1 MASSSDDRMSVTD
14 ERAMVSEKLAPVLV
28 TTKLLTS
35 FDLLVIFIGIVLFIN
50 NSAALATNGPSMFI
64 IWILAFLTFLIPGNI
79 VTAQLGRMFP
89 EEGSIYVWTHKALG
103 PFWGFFAGFVAWWPG
118 IFGMVFAA
126 ALVTFYLQFICDGNC
141 LTEPWQ
147 AGLVILA
154 VLWFSAYLSI
164 LRQRVSQN
172 YVNLVTFFY
181 ASAIFVMGLAG
192 VVWLLDG
199 NASGTSFASE
209 NWNPF
214 VYTNLTAFSFA
225 VLALLGIE
233 VPLNMGVEIKS
244 EESIRHYLF
253 WGAIVVM
260 VAYLWTTWANMVV
273 VGVPEG
279 YDFTTGGPLGV
290 SLAIGEGLAKIMALI
305 LVWFFLSNCAI
316 YNYAFGRLLFVSGLE
331 RRLPHQFGQVN
342 KNKVPANAVLLQTV
356 LASLITIVCY
366 FVFGELT
373 NQDVFV
379 PFYALYAGVTVI
391 WCTSMVLLF
400 ADIFFLKRS
409 YPARF
414 EQARRLPRGLLL
426 LCAVVGLIANVL
438 AAAWIFT
445 GTWYAG
451 GFETLSEWNTWVVP
465 IVLVSAIAGIL
476 IYVISERTRGGK
488 TDVELLGEVA
498 APIGGGGDAGE

>member
-1 MASSSDDRMSVTD
+1 MAVRD
-14 ERAMVSEKLAPVLV
+14 EREMVSEKLAPVLV
-28 TTKLLTS
+28 TTHVLTS
-35 FDLLVIFIGIVLFIN
+35 FDLIVIFIGIVLFIN

-64 IWILAFLTFLIPGNI
+64 IWILAFVTFLIPGNI

-89 EEGSIYVWTHKALG
+89 HEGSIYVWTHKALG

-126 ALVTFYLQFICDGNC
+126 ALVTFYLGFICEGNC

-172 YVNLVTFFY
+172 YVNVVTFFY
-181 ASAIFVMGLAG
+181 AGAIFVMGLAG

-199 NASGTSFASE
+199 NASATQFTSDS
-209 NWNPF
+209 WNPF

-244 EESIRHYLF
+244 EGSIRHYLF

-273 VGVPEG
+273 VGNPEG
-279 YDFTTGGPLGV
+279 YDFTTGGPMGV
-290 SLAIGEGLAKIMALI
+290 SLAIGETLGKVVALV

-316 YNYAFGRLLFVSGLE
+316 YNYSFGRLLFVSGLE
-331 RRLPHQFGQVN
+331 KRLPHQFAKVN

-356 LASLITIVCY
+356 LASIITILCY

-373 NQDVFV
+373 DQDVFV
-379 PFYALYAGVTVI
+379 PFYALYAAVTVI
-391 WCTSMVLLF
+391 WCISMVLLF
-400 ADIFFLKRS
+400 ADVFFLKRS
-409 YPARF
+409 HPHRF
-414 EQARRLPRGLLL
+414 EEARRLPTGFLLV
-426 LCAVVGLIANVL
+426 CAFVGLVANVL

-451 GFETLSEWNTWVVP
+451 GFETLREWNTWVIP
-465 IVLVSAIAGIL
+465 IVVVSAVAGIL

-488 TDVELLGEVA
+488 TDEELIAELA
-498 APIGGGGDAGE
+498 AQTGADEEEIAAHE

>member
-1 MASSSDDRMSVTD
+1 MEARSD

-35 FDLLVIFIGIVLFIN
+35 FDLTVIFIGIVLFIN
-50 NSAALATNGPSMFI
+50 NSAAVATNGPSMFI
-64 IWILAFLTFLIPGNI
+64 IWILAFVTFLIPGNF

-118 IFGMVFAA
+118 IFGMVFSG
-126 ALVTFYLQFICDGNC
+126 ALVTFYIQYICDGTC

-172 YVNLVTFFY
+172 YVNLVTYFY

-192 VVWLLDG
+192 VIWLLDG
-199 NASGTSFASE
+199 NASVTSFASE

-244 EESIRHYLF
+244 EASIKKYLF

-260 VAYLWTTWANMVV
+260 AAYLWTTWANMVV

-279 YDFTTGGPLGV
+279 YDYTTGGPLGV
-290 SLAIGEGLAKIMALI
+290 SLAISDLAGNIVALI

-316 YNYAFGRLLFVSGLE
+316 YNYSFARLLFVSGLE
-331 RRLPHQFGQVN
+331 KRLPHQIAQVN
-342 KNKVPANAVLLQTV
+342 KNKVPANAVLLNTV
-356 LASLITIVCY
+356 LASLTTIVLY
-366 FVFGELT
+366 FVFGQAT
-373 NQDVFV
+373 GGDVFV
-379 PFYALYAGVTVI
+379 PFFALYAGVTVI

-400 ADIFFLKRS
+400 ADIFFLRRS
-409 YPARF
+409 YPEKF
-414 EQARRLPRGLLL
+414 EQARAVPLGFLY
-426 LCAVVGLIANVL
+426 LCAVVGVAAMVL
-438 AAAWIFT
+438 AAVWIFT

-451 GFETLSEWNTWVVP
+451 GFETLSEWNSWVVP
-465 IVLVSAIAGIL
+465 IVVVSGIAGIL

-488 TDVELLGEVA
+488 TDEDLLAET
-498 APIGGGGDAGE
+498 APAMGGGGGE

>member
-1 MASSSDDRMSVTD
+1 MAVRD
-14 ERAMVSEKLAPVLV
+14 EREMVSEKLAPVLV
-28 TTKLLTS
+28 TTKVLTS
-35 FDLLVIFIGIVLFIN
+35 FDLIVIFIGIVLFIN
-50 NSAALATNGPSMFI
+50 NSAALAPNGPSMFI
-64 IWILAFLTFLIPGNI
+64 IWILAFVTFLIPGNI

-89 EEGSIYVWTHKALG
+89 HEGSIYVWTHKALG

-126 ALVTFYLQFICDGNC
+126 ALVTFYLQFICEGSC

-181 ASAIFVMGLAG
+181 AGAIFVMGLAG
-192 VVWLLDG
+192 VIWLLKG
-199 NASGTSFASE
+199 ESSATAFTSDS
-209 NWNPF
+209 WNPF
-214 VYTNLTAFSFA
+214 VYTNLTGFSFA

-260 VAYLWTTWANMVV
+260 AAYLWTTWANMVV
-273 VGVPEG
+273 VGVPDG
-279 YDFTTGGPLGV
+279 YDYTTGGPLGV
-290 SLAIGEGLAKIMALI
+290 SLAIGETFGKIVAVVLM
-305 LVWFFLSNCAI
+305 WFFLSNCAI
-316 YNYAFGRLLFVSGLE
+316 YNYSFGRLLFVSGLE
-331 RRLPHQFGQVN
+331 KRLPHQFGKVN

-356 LASLITIVCY
+356 LASIIAILCY
-366 FVFGELT
+366 FVFGELSD
-373 NQDVFV
+373 QDVFV

-400 ADIFFLKRS
+400 ADVFFLKRS
-409 YPARF
+409 HPHRF
-414 EQARRLPRGLLL
+414 EEARRLPTGFLM

-451 GFETLSEWNTWVVP
+451 GFETLSEWNTWVIP
-465 IVLVSAIAGIL
+465 IVAVSAIVGVL
-476 IYVISERTRGGK
+476 IYVISERTRAGK
-488 TDVELLGEVA
+488 TDQELIAELA
-498 APIGGGGDAGE
+498 AQTGASEEEIAAHE